1 MCKIDEPNYREI
13 LTDRKFYQYLLEM
26 SVLLKVKIVLIGA
39 QFPLFY

>member
-26 SVLLKVKIVLIGA
+26 SVLLKVKSVLVGA
-39 QFPLFY
+39 HFLLFY